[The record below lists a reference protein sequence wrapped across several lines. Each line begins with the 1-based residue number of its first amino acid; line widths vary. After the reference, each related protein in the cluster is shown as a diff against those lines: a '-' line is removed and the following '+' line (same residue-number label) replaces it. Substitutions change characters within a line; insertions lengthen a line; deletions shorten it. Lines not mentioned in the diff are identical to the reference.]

1 MTQRSCDLI
10 LILGAKWFVC
20 HVDHFMIFFK
30 FEKKTKMHILEH
42 WEAGVSVSEGCG
54 DGADV
59 ARRPLHQPRLCV
71 RRLNK

>member
-1 MTQRSCDLI
+1 
-10 LILGAKWFVC
+10 
-20 HVDHFMIFFK
+20 
-30 FEKKTKMHILEH
+30 MHILEH